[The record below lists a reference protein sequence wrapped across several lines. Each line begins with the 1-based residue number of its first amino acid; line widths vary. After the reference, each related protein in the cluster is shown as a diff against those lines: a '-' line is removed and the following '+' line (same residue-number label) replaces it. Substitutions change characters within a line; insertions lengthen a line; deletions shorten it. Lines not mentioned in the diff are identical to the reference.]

1 MSQPQ
6 SRWASLS
13 TGLRY
18 HFLEWGGEDASLD
31 HTVILIHGF
40 LDLSWT
46 WESVAAAGL
55 ARKFHLVAPDLRGH
69 GDSDR
74 VGAGGY
80 YHFMDYL
87 ADLHDLIEQVGRRKV
102 SMVGHSM
109 GGSVAAY
116 FAGVYPAKIERL
128 ALLEG
133 LGPPDGEWS
142 SWPDRLS
149 AWIAAWKRQR
159 DRGGSK
165 RYASIDEAAAR
176 LRTTDP
182 KLAEPLARR
191 LAEVST
197 VRGDDCRY
205 VFKHD
210 PLHLTPAP
218 YLFMVDGAMALWQ
231 RITCPTLLVDAEQ
244 SEFRYSPAEAIRRR
258 SAFANARHVEL
269 ADAGHMMQRHQ
280 PELLTMLLD
289 EFLSS

>member
-1 MSQPQ
+1 MSLPQ
-6 SRWASLS
+6 SRRITLS

-18 HFLEWGGEDASLD
+18 HFLEWDGDDVTRD

-46 WESVAAAGL
+46 WEAVAAAGL
-55 ARKFHLVAPDLRGH
+55 DRKFHLVAPDLRGH

-87 ADLHDLIEQVGRRKV
+87 ADLADLIEQVGRNKV
-102 SMVGHSM
+102 SLVGHSM

-116 FAGVYPAKIERL
+116 FTGVYPSRIARL

-133 LGPPDGEWS
+133 LGPPDAEWS
-142 SWPDRLS
+142 TWPDRLS

-165 RYASIDEAAAR
+165 RYATLEEAAAR
-176 LRTTDP
+176 LRATDP
-182 KLAEPLARR
+182 KLTEPLARR

-197 VRGDDCRY
+197 VRTDDGRY
-205 VFKHD
+205 VYKHD

-218 YLFMVDGAMALWQ
+218 YLFMVDGAMSLWQ
-231 RITCPTLLVDAEQ
+231 RITCPTLLVDAQ
-244 SEFRYSPAEAIRRR
+244 HSEFRYAPEEATRRR
-258 SAFANARHVEL
+258 SAFANARHVEV

-280 PELLTMLLD
+280 PELLAMLLD
-289 EFLSS
+289 EFLSD

>member
-1 MSQPQ
+1 MSLPQ
-6 SRWASLS
+6 SRRITLS

-18 HFLEWGGEDASLD
+18 HFLEWGGDDVTRD

-46 WESVAAAGL
+46 WEAVAAAGL
-55 ARKFHLVAPDLRGH
+55 DRKFHLVAPDLRGH

-87 ADLHDLIEQVGRRKV
+87 ADLADLIDQVGRNKV
-102 SMVGHSM
+102 SLVGHSM

-116 FAGVYPAKIERL
+116 FTGVYPSRIARL

-133 LGPPDGEWS
+133 LGPPDAEWS
-142 SWPDRLS
+142 TWPDRLS

-165 RYASIDEAAAR
+165 RYATLEEAAAR

-182 KLAEPLARR
+182 RLTDSLARR

-197 VRGDDCRY
+197 VRTDDGRFVY
-205 VFKHD
+205 KHD

-218 YLFMVDGAMALWQ
+218 YLFMVDGAMSLWQ
-231 RITCPTLLVDAEQ
+231 RICCPTLLVDAQQ
-244 SEFRYSPAEAIRRR
+244 SEFRYSPEEATRRR

-280 PELLTMLLD
+280 PELLAMLLD
-289 EFLSS
+289 EFLSD